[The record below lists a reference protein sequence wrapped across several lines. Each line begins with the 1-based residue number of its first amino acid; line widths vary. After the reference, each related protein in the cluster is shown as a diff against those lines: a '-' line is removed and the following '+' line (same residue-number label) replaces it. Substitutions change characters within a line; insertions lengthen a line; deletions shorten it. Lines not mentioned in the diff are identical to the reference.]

1 MKRGRG
7 AAANKTPA
15 AAAAMA
21 AAAVPTAEKEQRYRG
36 VRKRPWGRFAAEIRD
51 PWKKTRVWLGT
62 FDSAE
67 DAALAYDAAARSLR
81 GPKAKTNFPLSSSS
95 SPNVHHQHQHL
106 NRTANYQNNNGQRF
120 LDHHHRLYG
129 NDDDGNDE
137 QQHQHRR
144 QNQNHQMMVIDP
156 QRPTCSGMSSTVES
170 FSGPRPTPQKAPRPT
185 ETVMDRRKRHHP
197 RTPPVVP
204 EDCHSDC
211 DSSSS
216 VIDGNNNNNHN
227 INGNDND
234 DNDIVSSSYSNL
246 LCRKTPLPFDLN
258 LPPLDLDHD
267 VDFVGDDLNCTTAL
281 CL

>member
-15 AAAAMA
+15 PVPV
-21 AAAVPTAEKEQRYRG
+21 AAVAPTAEKEQRYRG

-67 DAALAYDAAARSLR
+67 DAARAYDAAARSLR
-81 GPKAKTNFPLSSSS
+81 GPKAKTNFPPSSSS
-95 SPNVHHQHQHL
+95 SPNIHHQQHQHL
-106 NRTANYQNNNGQRF
+106 NRTANYQNNGPPF
-120 LDHHHRLYG
+120 LDHHHRFYD
-129 NDDDGNDE
+129 NDDGNDE
-137 QQHQHRR
+137 QHQHQR
-144 QNQNHQMMVIDP
+144 MVIDP

-170 FSGPRPTPQKAPRPT
+170 FSGPRPTPQKAPRT
-185 ETVMDRRKRHHP
+185 METVMDRRKRHHP

-216 VIDGNNNNNHN
+216 VIDGNNNNIN
-227 INGNDND
+227 INIINGNNNNNDNDND
-234 DNDIVSSSYSNL
+234 DNDIASSSYSNL